1 MTLEQHAPVVV
12 MGVAGCGKSFVGAAL
27 AQATGARFIEGDR
40 LHPEENIALMAAG
53 IPLTDE
59 NREGWLDAVGRD
71 IAANLASGDRVVATC
86 SALKRSYRDRLRAIV
101 PSLVFVHLVLTPEVA
116 RVRVA
121 ARTAHFMPTSLV
133 DSQFADLEPP
143 SPDEAALALE
153 AVRPLDELVREAV
166 AYLRIKAGR
175 DETDSGDAL

>member
-53 IPLTDE
+53 IPLTDQ
-59 NREGWLDAVGRD
+59 NREGWLDAVGHN

-86 SALKRSYRDRLRAIV
+86 SALKRRYRDILREHAPDVYIV
-101 PSLVFVHLVLTPEVA
+101 EPWGPIEVVA
-116 RVRVA
+116 RRVN
-121 ARTAHFMPTSLV
+121 ARTHEYMPPTLLQSQYDTLESLYDDERGIRISIAPPPEQIV
-133 DSQFADLEPP
+133 DEV
-143 SPDEAALALE
+143 
-153 AVRPLDELVREAV
+153 VRHYRAEVPA
-166 AYLRIKAGR
+166 
-175 DETDSGDAL
+175 